1 MFCYMGFVGYGWGF
15 ILKIQSVL
23 CVFNGINSFETSDGI
38 TEKHTSLRPGASLK
52 WETDS
57 GTQNSQIKHFY
68 LSSFKA

>member
-1 MFCYMGFVGYGWGF
+1 MSLKGLMFCYMGFVGYGWGF

-52 WETDS
+52 
-57 GTQNSQIKHFY
+57 
-68 LSSFKA
+68 